1 MRISDW
7 SSDVCSSDLRLV
19 TSLFAVVAMHL
30 DPTQPAAFR
39 HESKV
44 IIGLY
49 VAFSLLMV
57 LFPLRRPLDSKI
69 HLAVHSVDIAVLG
82 CLAVLTDEL
91 ASPFFSFLPFVL
103 LVTTM
108 RWGLGGEIGRAPV

>member
-1 MRISDW
+1 MLLECDPEWLIG
-7 SSDVCSSDLRLV
+7 VGRLV

-69 HLAVHSVDIAVLG
+69 HLAVHSVDRSEERRVG
-82 CLAVLTDEL
+82 KECVSTCR
-91 ASPFFSFLPFVL
+91 S
-103 LVTTM
+103 
-108 RWGLGGEIGRAPV
+108 RWWPYH

>member
-1 MRISDW
+1 
-7 SSDVCSSDLRLV
+7 
-19 TSLFAVVAMHL
+19 
-30 DPTQPAAFR
+30 
-39 HESKV
+39 
-44 IIGLY
+44 
-49 VAFSLLMV
+49 MV

-108 RWGLGGEIGRAPV
+108 RWGLGGAILGAVVLEPVLFAVGLPDLQDGESELNIFVTRSAYFAISEALRGGKACARTCRSRWPPDN

>member
-1 MRISDW
+1 MILRPPRSTRTDTLFPYTTLVRSMLLAFDPEWLIG
-7 SSDVCSSDLRLV
+7 VGRLV

-69 HLAVHSVDIAVLG
+69 HL
-82 CLAVLTDEL
+82 
-91 ASPFFSFLPFVL
+91 
-103 LVTTM
+103 
-108 RWGLGGEIGRAPV
+108 EIGRAHV

>member
-1 MRISDW
+1 MRSFSLSPHLGQEHSGLSQNAVPWRRGRTGNMLLACDPEWLIG
-7 SSDVCSSDLRLV
+7 VGRLV

-49 VAFSLLMV
+49 VAFRSEERRVGQSVSVRVDPGGCRLL
-57 LFPLRRPLDSKI
+57 KKK
-69 HLAVHSVDIAVLG
+69 
-82 CLAVLTDEL
+82 
-91 ASPFFSFLPFVL
+91 
-103 LVTTM
+103 
-108 RWGLGGEIGRAPV
+108 

>member
-1 MRISDW
+1 MLLECDPEWLIG
-7 SSDVCSSDLRLV
+7 VGRLV

-103 LVTTM
+103 LVTTK
-108 RWGLGGEIGRAPV
+108 IGRASCRERVCPYV

>member
-1 MRISDW
+1 MRSFSLSPHLGQEHSGLSQNAVPWRRGRTGNMLLACDPEWLIG
-7 SSDVCSSDLRLV
+7 VGRLV

-57 LFPLRRPLDSKI
+57 LFPLRRPLDSKDRKSKRLNSS
-69 HLAVHSVDIAVLG
+69 H
-82 CLAVLTDEL
+82 
-91 ASPFFSFLPFVL
+91 
-103 LVTTM
+103 
-108 RWGLGGEIGRAPV
+108 